1 MRTLT
6 HTLVLIL
13 GFSLAKAQTLDS
25 VLNLVKAQNKTLKVY
40 QSETEANVMAFRT
53 GLNPENPTAEYEIL
67 FGTPKDAGNQQDFA
81 ITQRFDF
88 PSSYTYRKQAAGGK
102 IKQADFIAKAKGQE
116 LLLNVKLDWLQW
128 VYLNQLN
135 LSYTERVKDVEKLHA
150 AYQKK
155 MSAGDGNV
163 LDLNKVKLLL
173 LETKTQLKRN
183 EQQREHLKQKFVA
196 YTGGSMVTVDAKAYP
211 ANPRVPSFE
220 ILDSLIEAGDP
231 LLKIYVAQQTIA
243 AKETAMNK
251 ALTLPGFE
259 AGYHSQSI
267 LGQKYQGIHL
277 GLSIP
282 LWERKNTV
290 KQKRLEQLVA
300 ENRVI
305 DHRLEH
311 VQKNRVYYQQY
322 EEATYLL
329 GEYKAL
335 LDQLK
340 SEPLLDK
347 ALQFGEISVIQYYNE
362 ILSLY
367 KTRDAY
373 LEYALQQQQ
382 AVSRLFKFTLE

>member
-1 MRTLT
+1 MRTLIY
-6 HTLVLIL
+6 TLLLIL
-13 GFSLAKAQTLDS
+13 GFQHTKAQSLDS
-25 VLNLVKAQNKTLKVY
+25 VLNLARLQNKTLKVHKA
-40 QSETEANVMAFRT
+40 ETDASKMAYRT
-53 GLNPENPTAEYEIL
+53 GLTPENPTAEYEIL

-88 PSSYTYRKQAAGGK
+88 PSSYTYRKQAAIEK
-102 IKQADFIAKAKGQE
+102 IKQADFIVLAKGQE

-128 VYLNQLN
+128 IYLNQLN
-135 LSYTERVKDVEKLHA
+135 LTYAERLKSVEKLHN

-155 MSAGDGNV
+155 MNAGDGNI
-163 LDLNKVKLLL
+163 LDFNKVKLLL
-173 LETKTQLKRN
+173 LEIKTQLKRN
-183 EQQREHLKQKFVA
+183 EQQREQIKQKFVA
-196 YTGGSMVTVDAKAYP
+196 YTGGSAVAVDAKAYP
-211 ANPRVPSFE
+211 ASPLLPSFE
-220 ILDSLIEAGDP
+220 VLDSLIEAGDP
-231 LLKIYVAQQTIA
+231 LLKIYSAQQTIA
-243 AKETAMNK
+243 AKETALNK
-251 ALTLPGFE
+251 ALTLPGLQ

-267 LGQKYQGIHL
+267 LGQKYQGVHV

-290 KQKRLEQLVA
+290 KLKKLEQLVA
-300 ENRVI
+300 ENRTN

-311 VQKNRVYYQQY
+311 RQENRVYYQQY

-329 GEYKAL
+329 GEYKSL

-340 SEPLLDK
+340 SEPLLEK

-373 LEYALQQQQ
+373 LEYGLLQQQ
-382 AVSRLFKFTLE
+382 AIARLFKYTL

>member
-1 MRTLT
+1 MKTLT
-6 HTLVLIL
+6 YTLLLIL
-13 GFSLAKAQTLDS
+13 GLNQAKAQTLDS
-25 VLNLVKAQNKTLKVY
+25 VLNLTKSQNKTLKVY
-40 QSETEANVMAFRT
+40 QVETDASKMAFRT

-88 PSSYTYRKQAAGGK
+88 PSSYAYRKQASNEK
-102 IKQADFIAKAKGQE
+102 IKQSDFIAKAKGQE

-128 VYLNQLN
+128 VYLNQL
-135 LSYTERVKDVEKLHA
+135 SFTYTERVKSVEKLQA

-155 MSAGDGNV
+155 MDAGDGNI
-163 LDLNKVKLLL
+163 LDLNKVKLLF

-183 EQQREHLKQKFVA
+183 EQQREQLKQKFVA
-196 YTGGSMVTVDAKAYP
+196 YTGGSMVAVDAKVYP
-211 ANPRVPSFE
+211 EIPRVPSFE

-231 LLKIYVAQQTIA
+231 LLKIYATQQAIA
-243 AKETAMNK
+243 AKETALNK
-251 ALTLPGFE
+251 ALALPGFE

-267 LGQKYQGIHL
+267 LGQKYQGIL
-277 GLSIP
+277 VGLSIP
-282 LWERKNTV
+282 LWEKKNMV
-290 KQKRLEQLVA
+290 KQKKLEQLVA
-300 ENRVI
+300 ENRMT

-311 VQKNRVYYQQY
+311 MQENRVYYQQY

-329 GEYKAL
+329 GEYKGL

-340 SEPLLDK
+340 SEPLLEK

-373 LEYALQQQQ
+373 LEYGLQQQQ
-382 AVSRLFKFTLE
+382 AIARLYRFAL

>member
-1 MRTLT
+1 MRILT
-6 HTLVLIL
+6 YALLLIL
-13 GFSLAKAQTLDS
+13 GPNQAKAQTLDS
-25 VLNLVKAQNKTLKVY
+25 VLNLARSQNKTLKVH
-40 QSETEANVMAFRT
+40 QAETDASKMAFRT

-67 FGTPKDAGNQQDFA
+67 FGTPKDAGNQHDFA

-88 PSSYTYRKQAAGGK
+88 PSSYTYRKQASNEK
-102 IKQADFIAKAKGQE
+102 IKQTDFIVKAKGQE

-128 VYLNQLN
+128 VYLNQL
-135 LSYTERVKDVEKLHA
+135 SSTYTERVRAVEKLHA

-155 MSAGDGNV
+155 MNAGDGNI
-163 LDLNKVKLLL
+163 LDFSKIKLLL
-173 LETKTQLKRN
+173 LETKTHLKLN
-183 EQQREHLKQKFVA
+183 EQQRERLKQKFVA
-196 YTGGSMVTVDAKAYP
+196 YTGGSLVAIDTKTYP
-211 ANPRVPSFE
+211 ANPSLPSFE
-220 ILDSLIEAGDP
+220 VLDSLIEADDP
-231 LLKIYVAQQTIA
+231 LLKIYVTQQTIA
-243 AKETAMNK
+243 AKETALNK

-267 LGQKYQGIHL
+267 LGQKYQGIHV

-290 KQKRLEQLVA
+290 KQKKLEQLAA
-300 ENRVI
+300 ENRMTE
-305 DHRLEH
+305 HRLEH
-311 VQKNRVYYQQY
+311 MQENRVYYQQY

-329 GEYKAL
+329 GEYKGL

-340 SEPLLDK
+340 SESLLEK

-373 LEYALQQQQ
+373 LEYGLQQQQ
-382 AVSRLFKFTLE
+382 AIAKLYRFTL

>member
-6 HTLVLIL
+6 YTLLLIL
-13 GFSLAKAQTLDS
+13 GFNYAEAQNLDS
-25 VLNLVKAQNKTLKVY
+25 VLNLTRAKNRTLKVH
-40 QSETEANVMAFRT
+40 QTETEASKMAFRT

-67 FGTPKDAGNQQDFA
+67 FGTPATAGNQQDFA
-81 ITQRFDF
+81 ITQRFEF
-88 PSSYTYRKQAAGGK
+88 PSSYTYRKQASNEK
-102 IKQADFIAKAKGQE
+102 VKQADFIAKAKGQE

-128 VYLNQLN
+128 VYLNRLN
-135 LSYTERVKDVEKLHA
+135 STYDERVKSVEKLHA

-155 MSAGDGNV
+155 MGAGDGNI
-163 LDLNKVKLLL
+163 LDFNKIKLLL

-183 EQQREHLKQKFVA
+183 EQQREQLKQKFVA
-196 YTGGSMVTVDAKAYP
+196 YTGGSVVAVNTKLYP
-211 ANPRVPSFE
+211 SIPSVPSFE
-220 ILDSLIEAGDP
+220 ILDSLIEASDP
-231 LLKIYVAQQTIA
+231 LLKIYEAQQAIV
-243 AKETAMNK
+243 AKETALYK

-267 LGQKYQGIHL
+267 LGQKYQGIHV

-282 LWERKNTV
+282 LWEKKNTV
-290 KQKRLEQLVA
+290 KQKKLEQLVA
-300 ENRVI
+300 ENRMT

-311 VQKNRVYYQQY
+311 MQENKVYYQQY

-329 GEYKAL
+329 GEYKSL

-340 SEPLLDK
+340 SEPLLEK

-373 LEYALQQQQ
+373 LEYGLQQQQ
-382 AVSRLFKFTLE
+382 AIARLYRFTL